1 MARKAGGAGC
11 ALAVLVA
18 IAAAVLGVSYKF
30 GLLWWKKQPPPP
42 SGKEMQV
49 HVLDVGQGDSILI
62 VSPEGKVV
70 LIDAGDEKNGKT
82 VVDALRRNNVQQ
94 IDYFIATHMHPD
106 HIGGAP
112 EVLNNFKVANILW
125 NDFPP
130 PEAVPNEPNANAN
143 SNQKPGKGQGKNQ
156 PQAKAPPKQRPPMV
170 RGKVVKLPTVE
181 AYEDFRAAVEKSGAK
196 FDKAV
201 PDQVIDLGGGA
212 SLTVL
217 APTQPFFTKEQMISS
232 RKGNEGNANS
242 IVMRLIYGDFSMLL
256 AGDAEEQAEDRLVG
270 KEAALDANVLKVAH
284 HGSRYASSDN
294 FLKRVFHKEDNQPK
308 AAVISMSEFNRYGHP
323 SADVLNRLKAAGV
336 TQLFRTDLQG
346 EVTITST
353 GKAKDG
359 KLYEIKGAKET
370 KTDVW
375 AGREGTKDDSS
386 RSGFITYGDYE
397 PTRRPKK
404 K

>member
-1 MARKAGGAGC
+1 MARRGGGAGC

-30 GLLWWKKQPPPP
+30 GLLWWKPKPPPP

-62 VSPEGKVV
+62 ISPEGKVV
-70 LIDAGDEKNGKT
+70 LVDAGDEKNGKT

-112 EVLNNFKVANILW
+112 EVFNNFKVANILW

-130 PEAVPNEPNANAN
+130 PEAQTDEAANANKN
-143 SNQKPGKGQGKNQ
+143 SNQKQAKGQGKNQ
-156 PQAKAPPKQRPPMV
+156 APVKNQQRPPMV

-181 AYEDFRAAVEKSGAK
+181 AYDDFRAAVEQSGAK

-217 APTQPFFTKEQMISS
+217 APTQPFFTRDQMISS
-232 RKGNEGNANS
+232 RKGNEQNANS
-242 IVMRLIYGDFSMLL
+242 IVMRLVYGDFSMLL
-256 AGDAEEQAEDRLVG
+256 AGDAEEQSEDRLVG
-270 KEAALDANVLKVAH
+270 KEVALDANVLKVAH
-284 HGSRYASSDN
+284 HGSKYASSDN

-308 AAVISMSEFNRYGHP
+308 AAIISMSEFNRYGHP
-323 SADVLNRLKAAGV
+323 SQDALNRLKAAGV

-346 EVTITST
+346 EITLTTT

-359 KLYEIKGAKET
+359 KLYEIKPSRDA

-375 AGREGTKDDSS
+375 TGREGTKDDSA

-397 PTRRPKK
+397 PARKAKK

>member
-1 MARKAGGAGC
+1 VARRAGGAGC
-11 ALAVLVA
+11 ALAVLVI
-18 IAAAVLGVSYKF
+18 IAGAVVGVSYKF
-30 GLLWWKKQPPPP
+30 GLLWWKVKPPPP

-62 VSPEGKVV
+62 ISPEGKVV

-106 HIGGAP
+106 HIGGAA
-112 EVLNNFKVANILW
+112 EVFSNFKVINILW

-130 PEAVPNEPNANAN
+130 PEALTDETAANKN
-143 SNQKPGKGQGKNQ
+143 SNQKQTKGQGKNQ
-156 PQAKAPPKQRPPMV
+156 PQAKNQPKPPMV

-181 AYEDFRAAVEKSGAK
+181 AYNDFKTAVEQSGAK
-196 FDKAV
+196 FDKVA

-212 SLTVL
+212 NLTVL
-217 APTQPFFTKEQMISS
+217 APTQPLFTKDQMISS
-232 RKGNEGNANS
+232 RKGNESNANS
-242 IVMRLIYGDFSMLL
+242 IVMRLVYGDFSMLL
-256 AGDAEEQAEDRLVG
+256 PGDAEEQSEDRLIG
-270 KEAALDANVLKVAH
+270 KEAMLDANVLKVSH
-284 HGSRYASSDN
+284 HGSRYASSEN

-323 SADVLNRLKAAGV
+323 SQETLNRLKAAGV

-346 EVTITST
+346 EITITTT
-353 GKAKDG
+353 GKVKDG
-359 KLYEIKGAKET
+359 KLYEIKPSRDA

-375 AGREGTKDDSS
+375 TGREGTKDDSS

-397 PTRRPKK
+397 PARRPKK